1 MRKYFFMLC
10 MLLGSVCL
18 ASEPDSIVYYHYAYE
33 EPVRQPAEDEII
45 ALRYH
50 QKAVDLVFWG
60 TTDEFD
66 EAREGYLPG
75 FFVLNGEDLVQK
87 GDTLSFTLSIK
98 GKKVFEKPV
107 PVTCLSGDFVK
118 GIPVSTNSYH
128 FTKFL
133 ENKKFQLLKEGSA
146 LYLIDPA
153 KDSKK
158 RFVRSSFS
166 EVKKLKRVL

>member
-1 MRKYFFMLC
+1 M
-10 MLLGSVCL
+10 
-18 ASEPDSIVYYHYAYE
+18 
-33 EPVRQPAEDEII
+33 
-45 ALRYH
+45 
-50 QKAVDLVFWG
+50 
-60 TTDEFD
+60 
-66 EAREGYLPG
+66 
-75 FFVLNGEDLVQK
+75 NGEDLVQK

-133 ENKKFQLLKEGSA
+133 EDKKFQLLKEDSA

-158 RFVRSSFS
+158 RFVRSSFL

>member
-66 EAREGYLPG
+66 EARGIFAG
-75 FFVLNGEDLVQK
+75 VL
-87 GDTLSFTLSIK
+87 
-98 GKKVFEKPV
+98 
-107 PVTCLSGDFVK
+107 CL
-118 GIPVSTNSYH
+118 
-128 FTKFL
+128 
-133 ENKKFQLLKEGSA
+133 EW
-146 LYLIDPA
+146 
-153 KDSKK
+153 
-158 RFVRSSFS
+158 
-166 EVKKLKRVL
+166 